1 MYVRTA
7 FFLQQ
12 DGLST
17 PRYPT
22 ATTSPY
28 FGTSFK
34 VSQIIT
40 EDFLSY
46 LETGAL
52 ELQVWGRCCF

>member
-1 MYVRTA
+1 M
-7 FFLQQ
+7 
-12 DGLST
+12 
-17 PRYPT
+17 

-28 FGTSFK
+28 CGTSFK